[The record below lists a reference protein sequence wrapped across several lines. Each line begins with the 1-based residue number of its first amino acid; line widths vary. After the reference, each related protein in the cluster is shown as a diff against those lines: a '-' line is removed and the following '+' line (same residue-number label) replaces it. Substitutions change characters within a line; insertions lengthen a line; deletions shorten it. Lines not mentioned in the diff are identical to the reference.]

1 MSAQAPVSSAQS
13 DPAIAYVVLGGIVAL
28 AVAMGIG
35 RFAFTPLLPLMQRDG
50 TLSVADGAVWAAANY
65 GGYLLGA
72 LTAARLFSRPQK
84 GVLWALF
91 GVALTTLALAWPGL
105 GVFSGAVLRAA
116 SGVFSAW
123 ALIYTS
129 SWCLAEL
136 SRRQSPKSGAW
147 IYSGVGLGIALAGM
161 LTWLG
166 GKQAAEDLWLELG
179 LLALAGAIFV
189 HARVRGSE
197 ASTVPA
203 PQATPPAKTMGHGH
217 MPLVFCYGIA
227 GFGYIVPA
235 TFLPAMARQQ
245 VADPLVFGLTWPLFG
260 LAAAASVVIAARCLS
275 GWPRRRL
282 WACAQAT
289 MALGT
294 ALPLYSQALPAL
306 AVSAVLV
313 GGTFMVTTMAGL
325 QLARERLPLN
335 PTPLLARLTMAF
347 ALGQIAG
354 PLLVRV
360 LGPGTLA
367 GWDAYAWANATAT
380 VLLVLTAVF
389 LWRDTDSSVSPLKE
403 PRS

>member
-1 MSAQAPVSSAQS
+1 MQDLTQAPTAPR
-13 DPAIAYVVLGGIVAL
+13 DPAIAYVVLSGIVAL

-50 TLSVADGAVWAAANY
+50 TLSAADGAIWAAANY

-72 LTAARLFSRPQK
+72 LTAAKLFSQPRQ
-84 GVLWALF
+84 GLLWALY
-91 GVALTTLALAWPGL
+91 GVALTTLALAWPEL
-105 GVFSGAVLRAA
+105 GAFTGGVLRAA

-123 ALIYTS
+123 ALVYTS

-147 IYSGVGLGIALAGM
+147 IYCGVGLGIALAGL

-166 GKQAAEDLWLELG
+166 GQQTAEDLWLELG
-179 LLALAGAIFV
+179 LLALTGAIFV
-189 HARVRGSE
+189 KARVRGMDAPS
-197 ASTVPA
+197 APA
-203 PQATPPAKTMGHGH
+203 TQAAAPAQTKGGGHLT
-217 MPLVFCYGIA
+217 LVLCYGVS

-260 LAAAASVVIAARCLS
+260 LAAAASVVIAARWLS
-275 GWPRRRL
+275 AWPRRRL
-282 WACAQAT
+282 WACAQAL

-294 ALPLYSQALPAL
+294 LLPLFSQALPAL

-325 QLARERLPLN
+325 QLARESMPHN

-354 PLLVRV
+354 PLLVRA
-360 LGPGTLA
+360 LGTAP
-367 GWDAYAWANATAT
+367 DAYAWANATAT
-380 VLLVLTAVF
+380 VLLLLTAVI
-389 LWRDTDSSVSPLKE
+389 LWRAADPSIASVSPLKE
-403 PRS
+403 PRP